1 MKAVIWDGRPGH
13 VSVRHVPKPQI
24 QKDSELL
31 IRITTAAICGT
42 DLHTYH
48 GIFGADDVPY
58 ILGHEG
64 VGVVAEVG
72 KDVTDYKP
80 GDRVIVLAGEG
91 FEPGATNEAA
101 YGLGNIL
108 GTYIGGLQA
117 EYAIAPDSS
126 ILRRI
131 PSGFDNELDYVLLS
145 DIFATGWWSIT
156 QTGFEA
162 GDVVAVYGAGPMGL
176 LAAYSALLRGASK
189 VYSID
194 RVPSRLAKAKE
205 IGAIPIDLRQG
216 LPSEQILK
224 LEPTGVKRVSDCC
237 GFECVN
243 VQGSP
248 DESFIVNDAIAL
260 VSSGGGIALTGVYW
274 AGPTDKGEPLA
285 SAARGKI
292 TFDVATWWLK
302 NVSIKGGIVNLGV
315 DSQLQALVVS
325 GKAKPS
331 FVFDKI
337 VSIEEAPEA
346 YELFNERKIQ
356 KAAIRFFP

>member
-1 MKAVIWDGRPGH
+1 M
-13 VSVRHVPKPQI
+13 
-24 QKDSELL
+24 
-31 IRITTAAICGT
+31 
-42 DLHTYH
+42 
-48 GIFGADDVPY
+48 
-58 ILGHEG
+58 
-64 VGVVAEVG
+64 
-72 KDVTDYKP
+72 
-80 GDRVIVLAGEG
+80 
-91 FEPGATNEAA
+91 
-101 YGLGNIL
+101 
-108 GTYIGGLQA
+108 
-117 EYAIAPDSS
+117 IAPDSG
-126 ILRRI
+126 ILRRL

-176 LAAYSALLRGASK
+176 LAAYSAILRGASK

-194 RVPSRLAKAKE
+194 RVPSRLAKAKD
-205 IGAIPIDLRQG
+205 IGAIPIDLSKG
-216 LPSEQILK
+216 LPSEQIMK
-224 LEPTGVKRVSDCC
+224 LEPSGVKRVSDCV

-243 VQGSP
+243 VQG
-248 DESFIVNDAIAL
+248 ESEEAFIVNDAIAL

-274 AGPTDKGEPLA
+274 AAKPSKGEPLA
-285 SAARGKI
+285 SLALGSIK
-292 TFDVATWWLK
+292 FDIATWWLK

-315 DSQLQALVVS
+315 DPQLIALIQS